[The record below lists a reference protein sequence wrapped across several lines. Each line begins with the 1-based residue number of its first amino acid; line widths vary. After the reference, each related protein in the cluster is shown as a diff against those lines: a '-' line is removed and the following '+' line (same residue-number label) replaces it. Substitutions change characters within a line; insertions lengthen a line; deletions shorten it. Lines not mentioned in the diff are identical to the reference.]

1 MTAPADQLDAITAA
15 ASLWR
20 CNDPTAGPAMVAL
33 GSVADMQTAL
43 LLAGAT
49 NVGGPGQ

>member
-1 MTAPADQLDAITAA
+1 MTAAEQLDAITEAA
-15 ASLWR
+15 ALWR
-20 CNDPTAGPAMVAL
+20 CNDPAAGPAMVGL
-33 GSVADMQTAL
+33 GSLADIQTAL